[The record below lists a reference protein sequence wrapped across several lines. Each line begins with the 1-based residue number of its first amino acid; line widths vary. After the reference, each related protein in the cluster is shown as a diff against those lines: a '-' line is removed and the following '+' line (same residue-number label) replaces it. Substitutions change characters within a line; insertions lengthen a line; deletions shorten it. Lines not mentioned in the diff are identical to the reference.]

1 MISEAAIEQGS
12 NANEVD
18 PHAESQGTFQT
29 AKRWLSF
36 AIAVALSLFVL
47 IEVNFSLLTPLKE
60 LSLFVTAGLVLCFLQ
75 VPLHPRWKDVRW
87 LQIVDALLAILAV
100 GCCGYLIYQGADLGQ
115 RAAVYTAAD
124 QWVGA
129 IGLVLVVEA
138 ARRSVGWSLPILA
151 FIFIIYAHDS
161 VSQTLPEWLFP
172 HRGQDWE
179 ALIGQTYLRTEGVFG
194 TAIGVMFRYVFLF
207 VLFGAF
213 LQASGATGYI
223 IGLAVRL
230 FGKRAGGPAKVSV
243 IASGLMGS
251 LSGSAVANAAT
262 TGIFT
267 IPLMRS
273 IGFKPHIAAGVEAAA
288 SSGGA
293 LVPPVMGAG
302 AYMMLEIINRDPA
315 VTYLEICQAA
325 LIPACLY
332 YLSIFLL
339 VHFYARKIDVESDR
353 VSAREAKT
361 RSAASPA
368 TDPAAES
375 STPVA
380 APLLSLE
387 GLAFFGSLGGLMGF
401 LLMGFSPFRAVTY
414 ALAIVMAVVLINPA
428 TPVRRRDRLMAL
440 GVWGLLT
447 VLALFIAPGVAQSGA
462 TQSGATQSGVA
473 QSAVA
478 QSGVAQSGVAQSG
491 VAQSAVAQSAV
502 AQSGVAQSGVTQW
515 AVIQSAVTQWGNAL
529 VWSIAGLLLVGL
541 FSPAWRELLSNS
553 FRTTAEGGLPLIVA
567 AACVGIVIGLVSR
580 TGVGTGVPQAII
592 PLAGSNLFLGLVA
605 IMFCSLILGMG
616 LPSAVSYLLLATIIG
631 PVFAD
636 PSLGVPILAAHLFI
650 FYFGMMAMVTPPVA
664 LAAYATAS
672 IAKASV
678 MQSGIAAF
686 RFSLVGFTLP
696 FMFVYRPALCL
707 MSIDGGSPLV
717 LDVVI
722 AVVAAIIG
730 VTALSSAMAGFLFHP
745 LGILSRIVMYIAASC
760 ALFPDQ
766 FGLVG
771 ERLQLFDVIGA
782 VLLLSVAVMNWQ
794 YPPAEIE
801 PSIPQV

>member
-1 MISEAAIEQGS
+1 MTLDAAIDPGA
-12 NANEVD
+12 NANQ
-18 PHAESQGTFQT
+18 PSQQAESQGLLQKS
-29 AKRWLSF
+29 KRWLSF

-47 IEVNFSLLTPLKE
+47 VEVNFSLLTPLKE

-75 VPLHPRWKDVRW
+75 VPIHPRWKDVRW
-87 LQIVDALLAILAV
+87 LQIVDAVLATLAV
-100 GCCGYLIYQGADLGQ
+100 GCCGYLIAQGAELGQ
-115 RAAVYTAAD
+115 RAAVYTATD

-129 IGLVLVVEA
+129 IGLVLVIEA

-151 FIFIIYAHDS
+151 FIFIIYAHQS

-262 TGIFT
+262 TGTFT

-332 YLSIFLL
+332 YLSIFML

-353 VSAREAKT
+353 ASSRVAAK
-361 RSAASPA
+361 RSDESSSPA
-368 TDPAAES
+368 VSNELAPAPAA
-375 STPVA
+375 A
-380 APLLSLE
+380 LLSLE

-401 LLMGFSPFRAVTY
+401 LLVGFSPFRAVTY
-414 ALAIVMAVVLINPA
+414 ALAIVIGVVLINPA
-428 TPVRRRDRLMAL
+428 TPVNRRERYLAL
-440 GVWGLLT
+440 VVWALLT
-447 VLALFIAPGVAQSGA
+447 VLAWFIAP
-462 TQSGATQSGVA
+462 
-473 QSAVA
+473 AV
-478 QSGVAQSGVAQSG
+478 S
-491 VAQSAVAQSAV
+491 
-502 AQSGVAQSGVTQW
+502 
-515 AVIQSAVTQWGNAL
+515 QWGDAL

-541 FSPAWRELLSNS
+541 FSSAWYDVLSNS
-553 FRTTAEGGLPLIVA
+553 FRTTAQGGLPLIVA

-605 IMFCSLILGMG
+605 IMFCSLVLGMG

-672 IAKASV
+672 IANASV

-707 MSIDGGSPLV
+707 MGNDGGSPLAM
-717 LDVVI
+717 DVVI
-722 AVVAAIIG
+722 AVIAAVIG
-730 VTALSSAMAGFLFHP
+730 VIALSSAMAGFLFHR
-745 LGILSRIVMYIAASC
+745 LGIVSRILLYVAASC

-766 FGLVG
+766 FGLFGDRV
-771 ERLQLFDVIGA
+771 QLFDVIGA
-782 VLLLSVAVMNWQ
+782 ALLLSVAIWNWKH
-794 YPPAEIE
+794 PPGDL
-801 PSIPQV
+801 VVLTL

>member
-1 MISEAAIEQGS
+1 MTLEAAIDQGA
-12 NANEVD
+12 NAD
-18 PHAESQGTFQT
+18 RPSQHAESRGLLQKT
-29 AKRWLSF
+29 KRWLSF
-36 AIAVALSLFVL
+36 AIAVGLSLFVL
-47 IEVNFSLLTPLKE
+47 VEVNFSLLTPLKE

-75 VPLHPRWKDVRW
+75 VPIHARWKDVRW
-87 LQIVDALLAILAV
+87 LQIVDAVLAALAI
-100 GCCGYLIYQGADLGQ
+100 GCCGYLIAQGAELGQ

-129 IGLVLVVEA
+129 IGLVLVIEA

-151 FIFIIYAHDS
+151 FIFIIYAHQS

-262 TGIFT
+262 TGTFT

-273 IGFKPHIAAGVEAAA
+273 IGFKPHVAAGIEAAA

-325 LIPACLY
+325 FIPACLY
-332 YLSIFLL
+332 YLSIFML

-353 VSAREAKT
+353 ASSRLAEKRSGESAST
-361 RSAASPA
+361 AAADELAPA
-368 TDPAAES
+368 P
-375 STPVA
+375 A

-401 LLMGFSPFRAVTY
+401 LLVGFSPFRAVTY
-414 ALAIVMAVVLINPA
+414 ALAIVIGVVLINPA
-428 TPVRRRDRLMAL
+428 TAVSRRDRCLAL
-440 GVWGLLT
+440 GVWGSLT
-447 VLALFIAPGVAQSGA
+447 VLAWFIAP
-462 TQSGATQSGVA
+462 
-473 QSAVA
+473 AV
-478 QSGVAQSGVAQSG
+478 S
-491 VAQSAVAQSAV
+491 
-502 AQSGVAQSGVTQW
+502 
-515 AVIQSAVTQWGNAL
+515 QWGDAL
-529 VWSIAGLLLVGL
+529 VWSIAGMLLVGL
-541 FSPAWRELLSNS
+541 FSSAWYEVLSNS
-553 FRTTAEGGLPLIVA
+553 FRTTAQGGLPLIAA

-605 IMFCSLILGMG
+605 IMLCSLVLGMG

-672 IAKASV
+672 IAQASV

-707 MSIDGGSPLV
+707 MGNDGGSPLAM
-717 LDVVI
+717 DVVVAVI
-722 AVVAAIIG
+722 AAVIG
-730 VTALSSAMAGFLFHP
+730 VIALSSAMAGFLFHR
-745 LGILSRIVMYIAASC
+745 LGIMSRVLLYVSASC

-771 ERLQLFDVIGA
+771 DRLQLFDVIGA
-782 VLLLSVAVMNWQ
+782 ALLLSVGVWDWKS
-794 YPPAEIE
+794 PPGDA
-801 PSIPQV
+801 

>member
-1 MISEAAIEQGS
+1 MTLEAAIEQGS
-12 NANEVD
+12 NANEAD
-18 PHAESQGTFQT
+18 PHTEPQGTFQT

-87 LQIVDALLAILAV
+87 LQIVDVLLAILAV
-100 GCCGYLIYQGADLGQ
+100 GCCGYLIYQGAELGQ

-151 FIFIIYAHDS
+151 FIFIVYAHQS

-262 TGIFT
+262 TGTFT

-353 VSAREAKT
+353 VSAREAQN
-361 RSAASPA
+361 RSDTSPEPAA
-368 TDPAAES
+368 AAES
-375 STPVA
+375 STPPA

-387 GLAFFGSLGGLMGF
+387 GVAFFGSLGGLMGF

-428 TPVRRRDRLMAL
+428 TPVRRRDRLLAS

-447 VLALFIAPGVAQSGA
+447 VLAWLIAP
-462 TQSGATQSGVA
+462 
-473 QSAVA
+473 
-478 QSGVAQSGVAQSG
+478 
-491 VAQSAVAQSAV
+491 
-502 AQSGVAQSGVTQW
+502 
-515 AVIQSAVTQWGNAL
+515 AVTQWGDAL
-529 VWSIAGLLLVGL
+529 IWSIAGLLLVGL
-541 FSPAWRELLSNS
+541 AAPAWRELLSNS

-707 MSIDGGSPLV
+707 MGNDGGSPLV
-717 LDVVI
+717 MDVVI
-722 AVVAAIIG
+722 AVVAAVIG
-730 VTALSSAMAGFLFHP
+730 VTALSSAMASFLFHR
-745 LGILSRIVMYIAASC
+745 LGTAARIVLYIAASC

-771 ERLQLFDVIGA
+771 DRLQLFDVIGA
-782 VLLLSVAVMNWQ
+782 ALLLSVAVWNWK
-794 YPPAEIE
+794 YPPAVSET
-801 PSIPQV
+801 SVVQV

>member
-1 MISEAAIEQGS
+1 MTSEAAIDQGA
-12 NANEVD
+12 NANQ
-18 PHAESQGTFQT
+18 PGQQAESQGLLHKT
-29 AKRWLSF
+29 KRWLSF
-36 AIAVALSLFVL
+36 AIAVGLSLFVL
-47 IEVNFSLLTPLKE
+47 VEVNFSLLTPLKE

-75 VPLHPRWKDVRW
+75 VPLHPRWKDVAW
-87 LQIVDALLAILAV
+87 LQIVDAVLAILAV
-100 GCCGYLIYQGADLGQ
+100 GCCAYLIAQGAELGQ
-115 RAAVYTAAD
+115 RAAVYTATD

-129 IGLVLVVEA
+129 IGLVLVIEA

-151 FIFIIYAHDS
+151 LIFIIYAHQS

-262 TGIFT
+262 TGTFT

-325 LIPACLY
+325 FIPACLY
-332 YLSIFLL
+332 YLSIFML

-353 VSAREAKT
+353 VSSRLAKQ
-361 RSAASPA
+361 RPEKSAATAAVDELVPA
-368 TDPAAES
+368 P
-375 STPVA
+375 A

-387 GLAFFGSLGGLMGF
+387 GLAFFGSLGGLMAF
-401 LLMGFSPFRAVTY
+401 LLVGFSPFRAVTY
-414 ALAIVMAVVLINPA
+414 ALAIVIGVVLINPA
-428 TPVRRRDRLMAL
+428 TAVSRRDRYMAL
-440 GVWGLLT
+440 VVWASLT
-447 VLALFIAPGVAQSGA
+447 VLAWFIAP
-462 TQSGATQSGVA
+462 
-473 QSAVA
+473 AV
-478 QSGVAQSGVAQSG
+478 S
-491 VAQSAVAQSAV
+491 
-502 AQSGVAQSGVTQW
+502 
-515 AVIQSAVTQWGNAL
+515 QWGDAL

-541 FSPAWRELLSNS
+541 FSSAWRDLLSDS
-553 FRTTAEGGLPLIVA
+553 FRTTAQGGLPLIVA

-605 IMFCSLILGMG
+605 IMFCSLVLGMG

-672 IAKASV
+672 IAQASV

-707 MSIDGGSPLV
+707 MGNDGGSPLAM
-717 LDVVI
+717 DVVI
-722 AVVAAIIG
+722 AVAAAVIG
-730 VTALSSAMAGFLFHP
+730 VLALSSAMAGFLFHR
-745 LGILSRIVMYIAASC
+745 LGTMSRVLLYIAASC

-771 ERLQLFDVIGA
+771 DRVQLFDVVGA
-782 VLLLSVAVMNWQ
+782 ALLLSVGIWNWKH
-794 YPPAEIE
+794 PPRDFEHE
-801 PSIPQV
+801 S